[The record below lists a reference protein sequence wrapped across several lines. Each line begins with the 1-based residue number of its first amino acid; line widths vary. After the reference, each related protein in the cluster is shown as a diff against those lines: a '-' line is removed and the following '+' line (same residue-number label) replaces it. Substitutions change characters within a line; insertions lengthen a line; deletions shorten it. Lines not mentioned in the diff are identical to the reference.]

1 MTRKISLVALAGAAA
16 AVLTVGLHADVKTTE
31 KSTFKMEGFLGG
43 FLNRAMGGSDGITST
58 LALKGNRMARTDAN
72 RGQIIDLSEEKVY
85 DLDIKKKE
93 YTVKTFAE
101 MRAELEKVKADMEKQ
116 AASNPEQ
123 KQQAEQAA
131 KELEFDVD
139 VKATG
144 QSKTIAGQETKESV
158 LTITMREK
166 GKPVTESGGM
176 VMTSNLW
183 LGPKQPALDELMA
196 FNMKFVKAVYGDVFG
211 TMDPRSMVSLSAFLP
226 GFGSLMQKMG
236 AEAQKLQ
243 GTPLA
248 TTTVFEAVK
257 SAEQMKA
264 ASQQSGG
271 GGIGGMLAGRLNRG
285 ASQQRTKTLTMTQE
299 YLSIAPSASAEDVA
313 IPAGFKEKR

>member
-1 MTRKISLVALAGAAA
+1 MKRNLSWLTACAAALLVAS
-16 AVLTVGLHADVKTTE
+16 VYADVKTTE

-58 LALKGNRMARTDAN
+58 LALKGNRMARVDAN
-72 RGQIIDLSEEKVY
+72 RGQIIDLTEEKVY
-85 DLDIKKKE
+85 DLDLKKKE

-116 AASNPEQ
+116 AASNPDQ

-139 VKATG
+139 VKQTG
-144 QSKTIAGQETKESV
+144 QTKTIAGQAAKESV

-166 GKPVTESGGM
+166 GKPVTESGGLI
-176 VMTSNLW
+176 MTSNLW
-183 LGPKQPALDELMA
+183 LGPKQPGLDELMA

-211 TMDPRSMVSLSAFLP
+211 TMDPRSMVSIGAFLP

-236 AEAQKLQ
+236 AEAQKMQ

-248 TTTVFEAVK
+248 TTTVFETVK

-264 ASQQSGG
+264 ASQQSGGG

-299 YLSIAPSASAEDVA
+299 YLSIAASASADDVA
-313 IPAGFKEKR
+313 IPAGFKVK